1 MQRDILEIKEED
13 LQPLTIPDL
22 LSTLMVELGESGRI
36 KNKRFLELGK
46 KGEGVF
52 ANAL

>member
-13 LQPLTIPDL
+13 LQPLTIQDL

-36 KNKRFLELGK
+36 KNRYLELGK